1 MKEIL
6 GTLNVDV
13 LDWRTEMG
21 HLAMATASEK
31 DELDELTTSFE
42 KVSLRSPQQSRKTSD
57 KDAESVTEQFEEEEG
72 VLVFRVRL
80 AQDTD
85 DQIAL
90 LHLEDLRDQAPE
102 LLIRFLQTKLRFID
116 EEEDNLE
123 RS

>member
-21 HLAMATASEK
+21 HLAMATDSEK

-42 KVSLRSPQQSRKTSD
+42 KVSLRSPKQSRKTSD
-57 KDAESVTEQFEEEEG
+57 KAAESVTEQFEEEEG

-80 AQDTD
+80 ALDTD
-85 DQIAL
+85 NQTAL

-123 RS
+123 SS

>member
-1 MKEIL
+1 M
-6 GTLNVDV
+6 NVDV

-21 HLAMATASEK
+21 HLAMATDSEK

-80 AQDTD
+80 ALDTYN
-85 DQIAL
+85 QTAL

-123 RS
+123 SS